1 MTPELSIHAAP
12 APEPRARLSAK
23 VAAAMGVE
31 PVLLLET
38 LLLAAAGLLALF
50 GLAFLAGRDATPAW
64 AHVVEQEGDHVSVQA
79 LTDALIADPGGV
91 VLVDVRPEEEF
102 AQWHLPGA
110 VNLDLPALLGPR
122 GARVLDEAGGK
133 LVVLVSNGM
142 THPAQAWVELR
153 RRGHRN
159 VRVLE
164 GGLTQ
169 LKHEVLTPPSLR
181 GPISPQSAERE
192 APRFHAMQ
200 AWLKKSRP

>member
-1 MTPELSIHAAP
+1 MTPELSIDAAP
-12 APEPRARLSAK
+12 APAPRARLFEK
-23 VAAAMGVE
+23 LAAAMGVE

-38 LLLAAAGLLALF
+38 LLLATIGMLALF

-64 AHVVEQEGDHVSVQA
+64 AHAVEVEGDHLSVQA
-79 LTDALIADPGGV
+79 LTDALLADAGRV
-91 VLVDVRPEEEF
+91 VLIDVRPADEF

-110 VNLDLPALLGPR
+110 VNLDLPELLGPR
-122 GARVLDEAGGK
+122 GARVLDEAGGE

-142 THPAQAWVELR
+142 THPAQAWVELT
-153 RRGHRN
+153 RRGRRN

-181 GPISPQSAERE
+181 GPISTQSAERE
-192 APRFHAMQ
+192 ARRFHAMQ
-200 AWLKKSRP
+200 AWLKKSGK